1 MSPADLLAALGHAA
15 PDFFI
20 IGVQKGGTTSLYN
33 YLARHPAVLPAS
45 EKEIHY
51 FTDHFRRGDAWYR
64 ARFPT
69 RYRKW
74 RRMLGLRAR
83 ILTGEA
89 TPYYIFHPHAAR
101 RIEARYPDARIILM
115 LRNPV
120 DRAYSHYRYHVKLG
134 VETLSFEQAI
144 AAEPQ
149 RLAGELERMMADESY
164 CSESYKLFSYLRRGV
179 YIEQVR
185 RWREY
190 FPREQMLILR
200 SEDFFADP
208 ARCFLEVT
216 QFLGLPHHELPSY
229 DTFNAGAEAALPAGM
244 RQQLSEYFRPYNA
257 QLRDYLGIDFGW
269 DR

>member
-1 MSPADLLAALGHAA
+1 MRPGDLLGILGHAA

-33 YLARHPAVLPAS
+33 YLARHPAVLPAMQ
-45 EKEIHY
+45 KEIHY
-51 FTDHFRRGDAWYR
+51 FSENFHRGKAWYS

-69 RYRKW
+69 RYRKL
-74 RRMLGLRAR
+74 RRMLELRAR

-101 RIEARYPDARIILM
+101 RIRARYPHARIILM

-134 VETLSFEQAI
+134 VESLSFEEAI

-149 RLAGELERMMADESY
+149 RLAGEMEKMVADEHYS
-164 CSESYKLFSYLRRGV
+164 SEACKLFSYLRRGV

-190 FPREQMLILR
+190 FPREQMLILK
-200 SEDFFADP
+200 SEDFFANP
-208 ARCFLEVT
+208 AQCFLAAT
-216 QFLGLPHHELPSY
+216 RFLGLEHHDLRSY
-229 DTFNAGAEAALPAGM
+229 DTFNAGAESALRPET
-244 RQQLSEYFRPYNA
+244 RRRLVEYFRPFNE
-257 QLRDYLGIDFGW
+257 QLYAYLGIDYGW
-269 DR
+269 D